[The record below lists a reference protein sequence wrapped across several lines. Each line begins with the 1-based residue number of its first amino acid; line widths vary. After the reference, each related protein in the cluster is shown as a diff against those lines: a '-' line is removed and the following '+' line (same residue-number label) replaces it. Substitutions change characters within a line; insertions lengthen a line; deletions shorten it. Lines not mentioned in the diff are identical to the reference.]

1 MRKQGKLIISCV
13 VVVFLVF
20 AALLAWLQAR
30 GPQHQSLLKGL
41 DVPDVEYISIYAS
54 YGEREARLSEDDV
67 SEIVLQL
74 NQVNLTGSGTQ
85 DYADQFSLR
94 HPMFHIRL
102 KDGMEFD
109 FSAWRPYFIIN
120 TENFGERFGYSLG
133 DENIVTGSGYR
144 IRGGVA
150 MVVIDYDA
158 DAYNYDVCA
167 YLRMTYDRLCAA
179 YFPR

>member
-30 GPQHQSLLKGL
+30 GPQHQSLLKEL
-41 DVPDVEYISIYAS
+41 DASDVEYISIYAAL
-54 YGEREARLSEDDV
+54 GEREARLSEEDAA
-67 SEIVLQL
+67 EIVSQL
-74 NQVNLTGSGTQ
+74 NQVNLTGSGTG
-85 DYADQFSLR
+85 DYGSHFSR
-94 HPMFHIRL
+94 RWPMFHIQL

-109 FSAWRPYFIIN
+109 FSAWRPYFILN
-120 TENFGERFGYSLG
+120 TENFGENFGYSLEDG
-133 DENIVTGSGYR
+133 SAATGSGYR
-144 IRGGVA
+144 LRGSVA
-150 MVVIDYDA
+150 MVVIDYNA

-167 YLRMTYDRLCAA
+167 YLRMTYDRLCAV